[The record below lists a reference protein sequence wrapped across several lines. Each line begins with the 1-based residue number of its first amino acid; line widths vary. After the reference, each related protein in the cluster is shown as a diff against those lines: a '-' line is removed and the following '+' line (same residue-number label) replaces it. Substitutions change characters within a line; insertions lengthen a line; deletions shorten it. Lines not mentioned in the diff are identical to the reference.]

1 MIISAFPGCGK
12 TTLGNKYKN
21 VIDLESSLY
30 KYFFDKDITRKEIEE
45 RKATPRE
52 KNPEYPKNYIK
63 AIQEAIKN
71 YDIVLTSCGPLIR
84 SELKKN
90 KLENIVVYPSIDC
103 KDEYIQ
109 RYIDRGNHSN
119 FINHVKK
126 NFEEWIKKFDE
137 DKSVT
142 KIKMKKG
149 ETLEDVLI
157 KNNLL
162 YKGALNEKN
171 IVETRNI

>member
-21 VIDLESSLY
+21 IIDLESSLY
-30 KYFFDKDITRKEIEE
+30 KYFFDVNITRREIEA

-52 KNPEYPKNYIK
+52 RNPEYPGNYIK
-63 AIQEAIKN
+63 AIQEATKK
-71 YDIVLTSCGPLIR
+71 YDIVLTSCGPWVR
-84 SELKKN
+84 SELKKK
-90 KLENIVVYPSIDC
+90 KLENIVVYPSIEC
-103 KDEYIQ
+103 KEEYIQ
-109 RYIDRGNHSN
+109 RYINRGNHIN
-119 FINHVKK
+119 FINYVKK
-126 NFEEWIKKFDE
+126 NFEEWVKEFDE
-137 DKSVT
+137 DNSIR

-162 YKGALNEKN
+162 HRGE
-171 IVETRNI
+171 

>member
-12 TTLGNKYKN
+12 TILGIKYKN

-30 KYFFDKDITRKEIEE
+30 KYFFDANITKREIEA

-52 KNPEYPKNYIK
+52 KNPEYPKNYVK
-63 AIQEAIKN
+63 AIQEATKK
-71 YDIVLTSCGPLIR
+71 YDIVLTSCGPWVR
-84 SELKKN
+84 SELEKK
-90 KLENIVVYPSIDC
+90 KLENIVVYPSIEC
-103 KDEYIQ
+103 KEEYIQ
-109 RYIDRGNHSN
+109 RYINRGNHIN
-119 FINHVKK
+119 FINYVKE
-126 NFEEWIKKFDE
+126 NFEEWIKEFDE
-137 DKSVT
+137 DNSIK

-162 YKGALNEKN
+162 HKGE
-171 IVETRNI
+171 